1 MILDYVPRVVDD
13 WNWNPVIVNILIIC
27 KELYYI
33 LFHTRMLY
41 KTSPSGNTRTY
52 RFGWIM
58 SWNLASFSFRKKV
71 SGIQTWKINLQQF
84 LSVLIHSFFHFNHNL
99 CSTAKFFRK
108 KTNLISFSQCKVFD
122 FSSNVVERQ
131 SEKLSFSVRELTF
144 LYYCTSILTLWI
156 QSNVMDVQTGMLTLK
171 VRV

>member
-1 MILDYVPRVVDD
+1 MILDCVPRVVDD

-84 LSVLIHSFFHFNHNL
+84 LSDLIHSFFHFNHNL

-108 KTNLISFSQCKVFD
+108 KPTLFLSVNVRYLIFPPMLLKDNLKNYLFQFV
-122 FSSNVVERQ
+122 N
-131 SEKLSFSVRELTF
+131 
-144 LYYCTSILTLWI
+144 
-156 QSNVMDVQTGMLTLK
+156 
-171 VRV
+171 